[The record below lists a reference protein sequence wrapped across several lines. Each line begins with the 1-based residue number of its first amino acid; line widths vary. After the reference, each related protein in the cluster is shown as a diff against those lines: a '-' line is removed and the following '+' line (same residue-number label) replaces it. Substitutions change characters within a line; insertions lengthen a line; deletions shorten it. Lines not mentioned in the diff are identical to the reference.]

1 MVSCLFIAVQ
11 HRGII
16 VNRVLMT
23 TVALLFLAGCTS
35 TYRHSD
41 LQVALVKL
49 DPSIGVLISTPE
61 NGWYNNTQYQN
72 SGRMTANAVR
82 AAFAKNAKKT
92 DLVSGCKDEECLNEI
107 DIEKYGYF
115 VKPVIL
121 SWEDRA
127 TEWSGKPDRI
137 EIQIVI
143 FDAVTKQEIANSTY
157 TGKSK
162 WATFGGD
169 HPQDLLAEPTD
180 TYVNGLYR

>member
-1 MVSCLFIAVQ
+1 M
-11 HRGII
+11 
-16 VNRVLMT
+16 
-23 TVALLFLAGCTS
+23 LLLAGCTS

-41 LQVALVKL
+41 LQAPSQKL
-49 DPSIGVLISTPE
+49 NPSIGVLISIPE
-61 NGWYNNTQYQN
+61 DGWYENTQYRN

-82 AAFAKNAKKT
+82 AAFAKNANKV
-92 DLVSGCKDEECLNEI
+92 DLANGCKDEECLSEI

-137 EIQIVI
+137 EVQLIIY
-143 FDAVTKQEIANSTY
+143 DAVTKKELANSSY

-169 HPQDLLAEPTD
+169 HPQDLLPEPTNS
-180 TYVNGLYR
+180 YVNSLYQ